1 MNKIV
6 RCEALCKSYLTG
18 ERKID
23 VLKKLD
29 LEVHESEICAI
40 VGESGVGKSTLLHII
55 GTIDKPDS
63 GKVFIRDIDL
73 FSMDGGTLAAIRNA
87 EVGFVFQFHHLLPE
101 FSACENVM
109 MPALIRRIP
118 AARAEHDAKEI
129 LAEFGLADRMKHKP
143 HQLSGGEQQRVAV
156 ARAIVTKPSV
166 VLADEPT
173 GNLDPRTG
181 RHVFEQM
188 MRVQKNRKITIV
200 VATHNES
207 LARKCDKIFRIE
219 DGRLRQLQEAEIKK
233 YFEILPD

>member
-1 MNKIV
+1 M
-6 RCEALCKSYLTG
+6 TG

-23 VLKKLD
+23 VLKGLD
-29 LEVHESEICAI
+29 FEVHESEMCAI

-55 GTIDKPDS
+55 GAIDRPDS

-73 FSMDGGTLAAIRNA
+73 FSMDGTNLAAIRNA
-87 EVGFVFQFHHLLPE
+87 EVGFIFQFHHLLPE
-101 FSACENVM
+101 FNACENVM
-109 MPALIRRIP
+109 MPALIRGVP
-118 AARAEHDAKEI
+118 VKQAECDAKEI
-129 LAEFGLADRMKHKP
+129 LAEFGLVDRMTHKP

-156 ARAIVTKPSV
+156 ARAIVMKPSV

-181 RHVFEQM
+181 QHVFEQM
-188 MRVQKNRKITIV
+188 MKVQKNRKITIV
-200 VATHNES
+200 VATHNEG

-219 DGRLRQLQEAEIKK
+219 DGKLRELREAEIKK